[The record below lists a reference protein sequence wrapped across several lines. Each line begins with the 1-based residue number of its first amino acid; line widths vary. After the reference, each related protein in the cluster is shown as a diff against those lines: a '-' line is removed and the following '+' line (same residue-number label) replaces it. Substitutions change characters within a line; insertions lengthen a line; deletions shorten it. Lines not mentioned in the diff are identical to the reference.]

1 MRLESV
7 VHRKTSLSA
16 FDLTIIKPER
26 GSDTIVL
33 FDTILA
39 EKKGALNWTVIG
51 YLS

>member
-16 FDLTIIKPER
+16 FDFTIMKPER
-26 GSDTIVL
+26 GSDTIAL
-33 FDTILA
+33 FEFILA